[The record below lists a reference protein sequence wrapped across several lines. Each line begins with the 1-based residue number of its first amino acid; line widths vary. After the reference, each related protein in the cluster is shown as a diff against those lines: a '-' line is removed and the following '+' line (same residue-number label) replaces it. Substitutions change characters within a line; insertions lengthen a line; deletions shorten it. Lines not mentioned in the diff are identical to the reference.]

1 MNYNSESDRMY
12 AASAPNR
19 KAYHNAFR
27 SELIE
32 LGIDGSVPCWQARI
46 NAGLPIPA
54 ANDNA
59 PVKRKRKAA

>member
-1 MNYNSESDRMY
+1 MY

-32 LGIDGSVPCWQARI
+32 LGIDGSVPYWTARQ
-46 NAGLPIPA
+46 NAGLDVPQM
-54 ANDNA
+54 
-59 PVKRKRKAA
+59 KAAA

>member
-1 MNYNSESDRMY
+1 VISETDRAY

-19 KAYHNAFR
+19 KAYHDAFR

-32 LGIDGSVPCWQARI
+32 LGIDGSVPYWRARQ
-46 NAGLPIPA
+46 NAGLPVPA

-59 PVKRKRKAA
+59 PVRRRRKAA